1 MLGKRMHSRK
11 PQMTNA
17 EIMNIP
23 SKRYDPNRP
32 ECAALELPARP
43 ATKKAPNISLDRFDN
58 DEDSDGLPSRHSI
71 AAAKADISPA
81 PKVSSERY
89 FKASDK
95 LKDLFGKT
103 EEGVDAA
110 ATGSFSFSFAG
121 GDDAAPAAGGDAGD
135 ASNNSSSSSSD
146 SDSDDTRHTGST
158 FNSGSDGES
167 VSTTTGTQKQQRQ
180 RKPMWRPDA
189 VRDTSDEE
197 SDEDVGVDDNSM
209 SADIGPVE
217 DEKFLFTLMNSEAV
231 LDLSH
236 VKAALSRFRRNNTVE
251 EIEEQWRENRHFLT
265 KSYKQKHKDAM
276 RQQRRQQHRSS
287 DQAGGGGAGT
297 RKRKRRA

>member
-1 MLGKRMHSRK
+1 MFGKRIAMRK
-11 PQMTNA
+11 PPMKTADIWNLSA
-17 EIMNIP
+17 
-23 SKRYDPNRP
+23 KRYDPTKP
-32 ECAALELPARP
+32 ECAALEIARP
-43 ATKKAPNISLDRFDN
+43 QAVKKAANISLDRFDN
-58 DEDSDGLPSRHSI
+58 DEDSDGLPSRHAI
-71 AAAKADISPA
+71 AAAKADISQA
-81 PKVSSERY
+81 PEVSSERY
-89 FKASDK
+89 FKSSGK
-95 LKDLFGKT
+95 LKDLFSKT
-103 EEGVDAA
+103 A
-110 ATGSFSFSFAG
+110 ATGSFSFSFPG
-121 GDDAAPAAGGDAGD
+121 GDDAAAATGVKGDD
-135 ASNNSSSSSSD
+135 TRKN
-146 SDSDDTRHTGST
+146 SDDTRHTGST
-158 FNSGSDGES
+158 FNKGSDGNP
-167 VSTTTGTQKQQRQ
+167 VSTATGTQQQQQRR

-297 RKRKRRA
+297 RKRKHRA